1 MPGMERR
8 EQYWWTDEVLP
19 WEDLRRGIR
28 TLEKPQEIEPPQA
41 MAPTKDDDYR
51 KFFKISKSGGGEA
64 ANNAENGI
72 EENS

>member
-28 TLEKPQEIEPPQA
+28 TLEKPEEIEPPQA
-41 MAPTKDDDYR
+41 MAPTAADDFR
-51 KFFKISKSGGGEA
+51 TFFKITPSGEA
-64 ANNAENGI
+64 ANHAENDMQ
-72 EENS
+72 ENS